1 MSKIGYL
8 HKKIPQKAGF
18 VVLKT
23 PAIPSVL
30 VETAFISNPQEEK
43 RLNNTKEQDKIA
55 NAIYQ
60 GILNYY
66 K

>member
-1 MSKIGYL
+1 
-8 HKKIPQKAGF
+8 
-18 VVLKT
+18 VLKT

>member
-1 MSKIGYL
+1 
-8 HKKIPQKAGF
+8 
-18 VVLKT
+18 VLKT

-43 RLNNTKEQDKIA
+43 RLNNAKEQNKIA

-60 GILNYY
+60 GILSYY
-66 K
+66 Q

>member
-1 MSKIGYL
+1 M
-8 HKKIPQKAGF
+8 PQKSGF

-23 PAIPSVL
+23 PSIPSVL

-43 RLNNTKEQDKIA
+43 RLNNSREQDKIA
-55 NAIYQ
+55 NAIYK

-66 K
+66 KQPI